1 MAQERDATRR
11 VVVTGTGCV
20 SPLGGNVGDTWD
32 AAIAGT
38 SGAAPIRCFDAE
50 GYACTIA
57 AEVKVEL
64 DLGDVEPKE
73 ARRMDRGV
81 KLALHAA
88 REALADSK
96 LEVDDRNRDRVGVAI
111 GSGIGGLETLTQ
123 NQDVLREKG
132 PRRVSPFMIPMSIAN
147 MPSGIVSLQYGLRGP
162 NLCHVSACATGAH
175 ALGESLHLIAR
186 GEADVMLAGGTEAP
200 IQPLGVAGFAAMKA
214 LTTRNDEP
222 ERASRPFDT
231 ERDGF
236 LIGEGATVMVLE
248 SLAHARAR
256 GASILAEIVGYAA
269 TADAHH
275 MVAPDPEGRGAARC
289 MTLAVERSGLPL
301 EAIDHVNAHATSTPA
316 GDPSEVKAL
325 RAVFGG
331 HADRIAVSATKSMT
345 GHLLGAAGALEA
357 LFCIKALETGQ
368 LPPTINLDS
377 VEPGCE
383 LDHVIG
389 KARSQA
395 IGAVLSN
402 SFGFGGT
409 NAALVFARPD
419 L

>member
-1 MAQERDATRR
+1 MPDADPAQR
-11 VVVTGTGCV
+11 VVVTGLGCV
-20 SPLGGNVGDTWD
+20 SPLGGSVSETWD
-32 AAIAGT
+32 AAIAGQ
-38 SGAAPIRCFDAE
+38 SGAGPIQAFDTE
-50 GYACTIA
+50 GYACTVA
-57 AEVKVEL
+57 AEVKGEL

-73 ARRMDRGV
+73 ARRMDRVV

-111 GSGIGGLETLTQ
+111 GSGIGGLETLTS

-147 MPSGIVSLQYGLRGP
+147 MPSGIVSLQHGLRGP
-162 NLCHVSACATGAH
+162 NLCHVSACASGAH
-175 ALGESLHLIAR
+175 ALGESLHLIRR
-186 GEADVMLAGGTEAP
+186 GEADVMVAGGSEAP

-214 LTTRNDEP
+214 LTTRNDAP
-222 ERASRPFDT
+222 ELASRPFDRG
-231 ERDGF
+231 RDGF
-236 LIGEGATVMVLE
+236 LVGEGSSVLVLE

-256 GASILAEIVGYAA
+256 GARIHAEIVGYAA

-275 MVAPDPEGRGAARC
+275 MVAPDPDGAGAARC
-289 MTLAVERSGLPL
+289 MALAVGNSGLPL

-316 GDPSEVKAL
+316 GDPTEVKAL
-325 RAVFGG
+325 RTVFGA

-357 LFCIKALETGQ
+357 LFCIKALETGV
-368 LPPTINLDS
+368 LPPTINLDD
-377 VEPGCE
+377 VDEGCE
-383 LDHVIG
+383 LDHVVG
-389 KARSQA
+389 SARKQA
-395 IGAVLSN
+395 IGAALSN

-409 NAALVFARPD
+409 NAAVVFTRPD